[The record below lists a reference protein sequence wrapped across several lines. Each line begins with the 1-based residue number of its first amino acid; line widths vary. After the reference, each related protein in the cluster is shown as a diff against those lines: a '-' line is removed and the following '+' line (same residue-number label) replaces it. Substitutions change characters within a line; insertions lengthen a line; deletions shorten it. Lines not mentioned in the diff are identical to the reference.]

1 MRDLFTWDG
10 LGNVFILVAIVMNT
24 GNCAIAVI
32 THSKWVVLSDSSNT
46 TAMWKSDVIK
56 EGWEHKS
63 TECLTHVYWIMMKY
77 FKEEVWLS

>member
-46 TAMWKSDVIK
+46 TAM
-56 EGWEHKS
+56 
-63 TECLTHVYWIMMKY
+63 
-77 FKEEVWLS
+77 